1 MELRQLRYFVAIAE
15 HGSMGRAALA
25 LGVATAALSQQ
36 VSRLEGE
43 LGVRLLL
50 RQVQGTTPTAAGEA
64 FLRRARQILRQ
75 TEMATEEARGARLTG
90 SASLGFT
97 PATAAV
103 LGGPL
108 LQAMRER
115 YPEVRLH
122 LVEAFSGFLSQM
134 LNARKLDLAVV
145 FQTDIA
151 QRWHCTPILRESLFA
166 ICSPA
171 SPHGFA
177 GASVRLE
184 DLADKPLLLPSRAH
198 GLRLLLDVAF
208 SQIGCAP
215 RIEAEIDSLGLLLEA
230 VRLGYGVTIQQS
242 AVASCSPRPV
252 LSFARVANTGVGVQN
267 VLVNLAEEEASP
279 AVAVTGKMVFE
290 VARKLVTD
298 RHWVGATLGEG
309 PGAGLTA

>member
-1 MELRQLRYFVAIAE
+1 MELRQLRYFISIVE
-15 HGSMGRAALA
+15 HGSMGKAALA

-36 VSRLEGE
+36 ISRLETE

-64 FLRRARQILRQ
+64 FLRRARQILRH
-75 TEMATEEARGARLTG
+75 TEVAGEEARGARLTG

-97 PATAAV
+97 PATAAL

-122 LVEAFSGFLSQM
+122 LVEAFSGFLAQM

-166 ICSPA
+166 ICSLA
-171 SPHGFA
+171 SPYGFA
-177 GASVRLE
+177 GAYVRLQE
-184 DLADKPLLLPSRAH
+184 LADKPLLLPSRAH
-198 GLRLLLDVAF
+198 GLRSVLDVAF
-208 SQIGCAP
+208 SQIGCSP
-215 RIEAEIDSLGLLLEA
+215 RIEAEIDSLGLLMEA
-230 VRLGYGVTIQQS
+230 VRQGYGVTIQQS
-242 AVASCSPRPV
+242 AVAACPPRPG
-252 LSFARVANTGVGVQN
+252 LSFARIADTNVSLQN
-267 VLVNLAEEEASP
+267 VLANLAEEDASP

-290 VARKLVTD
+290 VARSLVKN
-298 RHWVGATLGEG
+298 RHWLGATLSDN
-309 PGAGLTA
+309 A